1 MKLVIGLTSAV
12 LTLATSTASAEGRLG
27 LGEWSA
33 SKPYQVTGVLS
44 SERILVLQADV
55 YFTCQLDDQGSFID
69 LSACKPIL
77 TSGQRYYI
85 AEQEVAAEKA
95 YQDGLKAEAQR
106 VKDEEAAALVRG
118 KELAEISQV
127 TPEIMKDLLISL
139 AKERG
144 CFLDLDVKTINYI
157 VLKLGFDV
165 SKLKGDQFMSI
176 RQIANETLQNMVFS
190 GEVKYLNDGTAQKKL
205 VACE

>member
-1 MKLVIGLTSAV
+1 MRFMRVLASAV
-12 LTLATSTASAEGRLG
+12 LTLTASVASAEGRLG

-33 SKPYQVTGVLS
+33 FKPYQVTGVLS
-44 SERILVLQADV
+44 SNQILVLQADV
-55 YFTCQLDDQGSFID
+55 YFTCQLDDQGTFID
-69 LSACKPIL
+69 LSPCQPIL
-77 TSGQRYYI
+77 TSGQRDYI

-127 TPEIMKDLLISL
+127 TPELMKDLLISL

-144 CFLDLDVKTINYI
+144 CFLDLDVKTIDYI
-157 VLKLGFDV
+157 VLKLGLDV

-176 RQIANETLQNMVFS
+176 RQIANKTLQNMVFS
-190 GEVKYLNDGTAQKKL
+190 GEVKYLNNGTAQKKL